1 MFEALL
7 PYAAEFFG
15 TAMLIILGTGVVAN
29 VTLSK
34 SGMKGAGPIMIAIA
48 WGLAVML
55 PAFIFGRT
63 SGAHFNPA
71 LTLAFAIDGS
81 ISWDV
86 VPGYLV
92 AQFLGAFCGAC
103 IVYLMFKDHFD
114 AEDDAEKKR
123 GVFTTAPSI
132 RNIGRNLFSEAVA
145 TFILVF
151 TLKAIPGHDLVD
163 GMGSFLV
170 FAIIMGL
177 GMSLGGLTG
186 YALNP
191 ARDWGPRLA
200 HTVLPIKGKTHSDW
214 KYAIVPL
221 VGPIVG
227 AICAVLLYDLFLF

>member
-86 VPGYLV
+86 VPGYPVSYTHL
-92 AQFLGAFCGAC
+92 
-103 IVYLMFKDHFD
+103 
-114 AEDDAEKKR
+114 
-123 GVFTTAPSI
+123 
-132 RNIGRNLFSEAVA
+132 
-145 TFILVF
+145 
-151 TLKAIPGHDLVD
+151 TLP
-163 GMGSFLV
+163 
-170 FAIIMGL
+170 
-177 GMSLGGLTG
+177 T
-186 YALNP
+186 N
-191 ARDWGPRLA
+191 
-200 HTVLPIKGKTHSDW
+200 
-214 KYAIVPL
+214 
-221 VGPIVG
+221 
-227 AICAVLLYDLFLF
+227 